1 MTDSPPCPFV
11 TFAPFNIPICRA
23 QPPGGKCSD
32 LFGNFEPEKIEVENR
47 SDKRYNYI
55 YNHNLTSWGHFI
67 LFHGI
72 SWNSYFYLS
81 FIYLYSNISFF
92 VNPV

>member
-1 MTDSPPCPFV
+1 M
-11 TFAPFNIPICRA
+11 TFAPCNIPICRA

-47 SDKRYNYI
+47 SDKQYNYI

-72 SWNSYFYLS
+72 SWNFMEFHGILIFIYLS
-81 FIYLYSNISFF
+81 FIYIATFHFL
-92 VNPV
+92 